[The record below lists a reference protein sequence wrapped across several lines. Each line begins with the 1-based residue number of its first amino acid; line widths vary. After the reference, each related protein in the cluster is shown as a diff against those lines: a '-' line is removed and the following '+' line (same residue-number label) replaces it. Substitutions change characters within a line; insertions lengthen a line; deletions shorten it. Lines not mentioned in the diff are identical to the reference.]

1 MSVDNVIC
9 GLFITRRGQS
19 RPCPAI
25 SSDPPP
31 GGVDSRT
38 FACTPRDRPGR
49 GFLGKGLEKTVAIV
63 LDGTCA
69 VV

>member
-25 SSDPPP
+25 SPAGLTPELSPAPP
-31 GGVDSRT
+31 GIGPDES
-38 FACTPRDRPGR
+38 
-49 GFLGKGLEKTVAIV
+49 FLGKGLEKTVAIV
-63 LDGTCA
+63 LDGACA